1 MPLLVFN
8 FKIHL
13 DLNNFHRGK
22 NDYSLSEIE
31 DYIIQFIEHFQ
42 ISRAINIAIDID
54 LVKGAIKIL
63 HYQKKAM

>member
-13 DLNNFHRGK
+13 DLNNFPRGK

-63 HYQKKAM
+63 YYQKKAM